1 MRLEI
6 RELSFSYN
14 SRDVLKK
21 VNFEVNSGEIVSIL
35 GPNGSGKTTLL
46 KCINRM
52 LKPDGN
58 IFIDGKNVN
67 DIKQMD
73 LARLFGYV
81 PQRALNVLPCSIFDA
96 VMIGRRPYI
105 GWGSGKRDKEVVF
118 KVLKLMGMED
128 MALRPFDGISG
139 GEMQKVL
146 IAKALAQE
154 PKLLLMDEPTSNLD
168 LRHQLDVLRIIG
180 EIVEEKNVS
189 ALIAMHDLN
198 LAARFSDKIILL
210 KKGEVYDD
218 GDPRSVITQ
227 ESIRSV
233 YGVEAIVEEDNDNNG
248 KKPHVIP
255 LRAI

>member
-6 RELSFSYN
+6 RELSFSYK
-14 SRDVLKK
+14 SRPVLKK
-21 VNFEVNSGEIVSIL
+21 VSFEVNSGEIVSIL

-46 KCINRM
+46 KCISRL
-52 LKPDGN
+52 LKPKGT
-58 IFIDGKNVN
+58 ILIDGIDVN
-67 DIKQMD
+67 DMRQRE
-73 LARLFGYV
+73 LARVFGYV
-81 PQRALNVLPCSIFDA
+81 PQRALNVLPCSVFDA

-105 GWGSGKRDKEVVF
+105 GWGSGKQDKEVVF
-118 KVLKLMGMED
+118 NVLRLMGMED

-198 LAARFSDKIILL
+198 LAAKFSDKIILL

-227 ESIRSV
+227 KSIRSV
-233 YGVEAIVEEDNDNNG
+233 YGVEAIVEENEG
-248 KKPHVIP
+248 RPHVIP
-255 LRAI
+255 LKAI

>member
-1 MRLEI
+1 
-6 RELSFSYN
+6 
-14 SRDVLKK
+14 
-21 VNFEVNSGEIVSIL
+21 
-35 GPNGSGKTTLL
+35 
-46 KCINRM
+46 
-52 LKPDGN
+52 
-58 IFIDGKNVN
+58 
-67 DIKQMD
+67 
-73 LARLFGYV
+73 
-81 PQRALNVLPCSIFDA
+81 
-96 VMIGRRPYI
+96 
-105 GWGSGKRDKEVVF
+105 
-118 KVLKLMGMED
+118 MGMED

-154 PKLLLMDEPTSNLD
+154 PKILLMDEPTSNLD
-168 LRHQLDVLRIIG
+168 LRHQLDVLRIIR